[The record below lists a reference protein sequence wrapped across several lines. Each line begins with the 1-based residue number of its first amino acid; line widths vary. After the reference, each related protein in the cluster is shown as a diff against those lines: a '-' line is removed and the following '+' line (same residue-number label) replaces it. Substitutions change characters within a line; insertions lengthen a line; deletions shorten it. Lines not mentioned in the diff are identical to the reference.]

1 MNITAVLLILLFI
14 FLIIEIKFKPRLD
27 IVTSSTKITLILWY
41 SIKSKG
47 ESVHLREYFSIFK
60 INKNN

>member
-1 MNITAVLLILLFI
+1 MNLTVVLLILVFI

-27 IVTSSTKITLILWY
+27 TVTSSTQITLILWY
-41 SIKSKG
+41 SIKSKEG
-47 ESVHLREYFSIFK
+47 SVHLREYFPIIT

>member
-1 MNITAVLLILLFI
+1 MNITVVLLILLFI

-27 IVTSSTKITLILWY
+27 IVTSSTQITLILLY
-41 SIKSKG
+41 SIKSK
-47 ESVHLREYFSIFK
+47 EKSVHLREYFSIFT